1 MKETLV
7 VAAIPWP
14 QYLREQINEQTNRQ
28 TASSRKAPTLW
39 RGLNENKAEQ
49 TVVSGTTYLAL
60 IRHVALLNSTWR
72 HSVPCG
78 IFCPK

>member
-28 TASSRKAPTLW
+28 TDSIIT
-39 RGLNENKAEQ
+39 
-49 TVVSGTTYLAL
+49 
-60 IRHVALLNSTWR
+60 
-72 HSVPCG
+72 
-78 IFCPK
+78 